1 MGRESGKSRAHCNA
15 DFLTIITGR
24 VTARLFPHKGN
35 TMETLP
41 TIQVVNKDAPN
52 GFMIINESDFDASI
66 HTKFGET
73 AKAEPVDD
81 GIAMT
86 DAELRAF
93 IGEATGTTPH
103 HKTGRASLVAQ
114 YKALEAA
121 TDAPQVSA

>member
-1 MGRESGKSRAHCNA
+1 
-15 DFLTIITGR
+15 
-24 VTARLFPHKGN
+24 
-35 TMETLP
+35 METLP

-66 HTKFGET
+66 HIKLGET
-73 AKAEPVDD
+73 AKAEPDD

-93 IGEATGTTPH
+93 IGEATGATPH

-121 TDAPQVSA
+121 TEQPKVSA